1 MPDTTAARAL
11 PPATRWSF
19 FVLACADK
27 TARGLALP
35 SAVQLHVIPVTREG
49 PVKVQVL
56 NKPKHDAKVRNAKV
70 EAAKVRDAKVGA
82 LTLNGIPL
90 RRKSVWAIDTES
102 PEFRSARKR
111 DAKALREK
119 PDNGDGLQ
127 FIEAVLAEKDV
138 QKWWN

>member
-1 MPDTTAARAL
+1 
-11 PPATRWSF
+11 
-19 FVLACADK
+19 
-27 TARGLALP
+27 
-35 SAVQLHVIPVTREG
+35 
-49 PVKVQVL
+49 VKVQVL
-56 NKPKHDAKVRNAKV
+56 SKPNSKGHDAKVPGTKT
-70 EAAKVRDAKVGA
+70 EA

-90 RRKSVWAIDTES
+90 RRKTVWAIDTDS

-111 DAKALREK
+111 DAKALRNK